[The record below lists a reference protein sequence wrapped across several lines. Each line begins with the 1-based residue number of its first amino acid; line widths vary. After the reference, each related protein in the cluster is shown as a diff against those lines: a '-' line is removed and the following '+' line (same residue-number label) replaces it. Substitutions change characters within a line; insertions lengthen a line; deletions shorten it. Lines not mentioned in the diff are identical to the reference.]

1 MSGDF
6 AKFMQDGEI
15 VNKGEEEEND
25 NDNKIDLDDEQDLL
39 LAAKQQK
46 NEAMTKHF
54 ESIENDVNQEPVMIY
69 KKNNLLLEKIILD
82 RALNKVQKRRF
93 IKSNMPK

>member
-1 MSGDF
+1 M
-6 AKFMQDGEI
+6 
-15 VNKGEEEEND
+15 
-25 NDNKIDLDDEQDLL
+25 
-39 LAAKQQK
+39 AKQQK
-46 NEAMTKHF
+46 DEAMTKHF
-54 ESIENDVNQEPVMIY
+54 ENIENNVNQEPAMIY